1 LIVNLNKMNIEFIQ
15 EKYNQYK
22 DELVLYYFQIVRFVD
37 VIYDEND
44 DEFYYLLD
52 KGNEMEKLSVVLE
65 IYPIKGNINTETYNE
80 LKRIWNLNYKNKV
93 K

>member
-65 IYPIKGNINTETYNE
+65 IYPMKGNINTETYNE
-80 LKRIWNLNYKNKV
+80 LKRIWNLNYNNKV

>member
-1 LIVNLNKMNIEFIQ
+1 MNIEFIQ

-65 IYPIKGNINTETYNE
+65 IYPMKGNINTETYNE
-80 LKRIWNLNYKNKV
+80 LKRIWNLNYNNKV

>member
-65 IYPIKGNINTETYNE
+65 IYPIKDNINTETYNE

>member
-37 VIYDEND
+37 VIYDKND

-65 IYPIKGNINTETYNE
+65 IYPIKDNINTETYNE

>member
-1 LIVNLNKMNIEFIQ
+1 MDIQTIQ

-22 DELVLYYFQIVRFVD
+22 DELVLYYFQVVRFVD
-37 VIYDEND
+37 IVYDEYD

-52 KGNEMEKLSVVLE
+52 KGNEMEKLSVALE
-65 IYPIKGNINTETYNE
+65 IYPMKGNINDETYNE

-93 K
+93 N

>member
-1 LIVNLNKMNIEFIQ
+1 MNIEFIQ

-80 LKRIWNLNYKNKV
+80 LKRIWNLNYNNKV

>member
-1 LIVNLNKMNIEFIQ
+1 MNIEFIQ

-37 VIYDEND
+37 VIYDKND

-65 IYPIKGNINTETYNE
+65 IYPMKGNINTETYNE
-80 LKRIWNLNYKNKV
+80 LKRIWNLNYNNKV